1 MQRRNLGNTGYE
13 ISPVVY
19 GGIVSME
26 DGQEA
31 SDRYVEYAIKKG
43 INYFDV
49 APTYGDAQEKLGNSL
64 KSYRNHIYLAC
75 KTNCRLA
82 EDGKRELEESFDL
95 LHTDYFDVYQMHGLV
110 SMEELDTAFSKGG
123 VMETMFKAKEEG
135 SLKKLG
141 ITCHSEEVAL
151 EALKRYDFDTVL
163 FPLNWGIN
171 LGKNF
176 GTRIASAAKEKNI
189 GLLGMKTLIHRAW
202 INEEER
208 IHSSFPKSWCKPISD
223 HEALGIAAIK
233 YTLSM
238 GADAVVPPGN
248 FESFSFVVEH
258 IDECLNNPLSDE
270 ERTLLNKELRKI
282 DGQYF
287 F

>member
-31 SDRYVEYAIKKG
+31 SDRYVEYAIEKG

-123 VMETMFKAKEEG
+123 VMETMCKAKEEG

-176 GTRIASAAKEKNI
+176 GTRIANAAKEKNI

>member
-1 MQRRNLGNTGYE
+1 MQKRKLGNTGYE
-13 ISPVVY
+13 ISPIVY

-31 SDRYVEYAIKKG
+31 SDRYVEYAIEKR

-49 APTYGDAQEKLGNSL
+49 APSYGDAQEKLGNSL
-64 KSYRNHIYLAC
+64 KPYRKQIYLAC

-82 EDGKRELEESFDL
+82 DDGERELEESFDL

-110 SMEELDTAFSKGG
+110 SMEELDIAFSKGG
-123 VMETMFKAKEEG
+123 VMEIMCKAKEEG

-171 LGKNF
+171 LGKDF
-176 GTRIASAAKEKNI
+176 GTRISKAAKEKNI

-202 INEEER
+202 FNEEER
-208 IHSSFPKSWCKPISD
+208 TRSSFPKSWCKPIS
-223 HEALGIAAIK
+223 HNEALGIAAIK

-258 IDECLNNPLSDE
+258 IDECLNNPLSDKE
-270 ERTLLNKELRKI
+270 KVLLNEELRKI

>member
-1 MQRRNLGNTGYE
+1 M
-13 ISPVVY
+13 
-19 GGIVSME
+19 
-26 DGQEA
+26 
-31 SDRYVEYAIKKG
+31 
-43 INYFDV
+43 
-49 APTYGDAQEKLGNSL
+49 
-64 KSYRNHIYLAC
+64 C
-75 KTNCRLA
+75 
-82 EDGKRELEESFDL
+82 
-95 LHTDYFDVYQMHGLV
+95 
-110 SMEELDTAFSKGG
+110 
-123 VMETMFKAKEEG
+123 KAKEAG

-141 ITCHSEEVAL
+141 ITCHREEVAL

-176 GTRIASAAKEKNI
+176 GTRIANAAKEKNI

-208 IHSSFPKSWCKPISD
+208 NHSSFPKSWCKPISD

-270 ERTLLNKELRKI
+270 ERTLLNEELRKI

-287 F
+287 FY